1 MDTID
6 TSTGATQKNNLLVPG
21 AIVLAGIIVAI
32 AIIFSGGSTP
42 KPGSP
47 TALSPEDVDVKKLS
61 SDDHVLGDPNA
72 EVTIIEYS
80 DLECPYCQ
88 TFHETMNQIMDKYGK
103 DGKVSWV
110 YRHFWSERKM
120 ADGNIFHP
128 RGGVSAEASECVAE
142 ISGNQKFFEYLD
154 LIFRGQPASLNNLEG
169 LATTIGIDATKF
181 KTCTTSKKYAKKV
194 QDLYEEGK
202 ASGVSGTPTSFIVTK
217 KGIYPVEGAMP
228 YSDFEQVVEAA
239 LNE

>member
-1 MDTID
+1 METDTNTPI
-6 TSTGATQKNNLLVPG
+6 AQKNNLLVPG
-21 AIVLAGIIVAI
+21 AIVIAGIIVAV

-47 TALSPEDVDVKKLS
+47 TALSPEDVDVRPIS

-110 YRHFWSERKM
+110 YRHYWSERKT

-128 RGGVSAEASECVAE
+128 KAGVSAEASECVAE
-142 ISGNQKFFEYLD
+142 IGGNQKFFEYLD
-154 LIFRGQPASLNNLEG
+154 LLFRGQPTSLSNLEG

-194 QDLYEEGK
+194 QDQYEEGK
-202 ASGVSGTPTSFIVTK
+202 ASGVGGTPTSFIVTK
-217 KGIYPVEGAMP
+217 KGVYPVEGAMP

>member
-1 MDTID
+1 MDTN
-6 TSTGATQKNNLLVPG
+6 TTTPSAPKSNFLVPG
-21 AIVLAGIIVAI
+21 AIVIAGIIVAV
-32 AIIFSGGSTP
+32 AIIFSGGGTA

-47 TALSPEDVDVKKLS
+47 TALSPEDVDVRKLS
-61 SDDHVLGDPNA
+61 SDDHVLGDPEA
-72 EVTIIEYS
+72 DVTIIEYS

-88 TFHETMNQIMDKYGK
+88 TFHATMNQIMDKYGK
-103 DGKVSWV
+103 SGKVSWV

-142 ISGNQKFFEYLD
+142 IGGNQKFFEYLD
-154 LIFRGQPASLNNLEG
+154 LVFKGQPGSLANLEG
-169 LATTIGIDATKF
+169 LATSIGIDATKF

-194 QDLYEEGK
+194 LDLYNEGK
-202 ASGVSGTPTSFIVTK
+202 TSGVSGTPTSFIVTK